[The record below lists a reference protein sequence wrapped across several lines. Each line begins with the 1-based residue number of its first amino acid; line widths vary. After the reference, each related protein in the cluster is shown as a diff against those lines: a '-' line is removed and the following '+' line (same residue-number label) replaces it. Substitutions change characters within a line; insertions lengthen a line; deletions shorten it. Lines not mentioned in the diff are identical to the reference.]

1 MIRSWRT
8 ELLSALTRREGR
20 QPVFSLFSV
29 PSAKQE
35 APPQM
40 LCTGNLILYSQA
52 SRTVRNK
59 CLLLKQLTVC
69 NVQWSRDDQD
79 GNHQHLELQ
88 TQRILD
94 PDPDQLPQGF
104 RLSPLV
110 HAKVVCGS
118 EKWVCKAAVCWE
130 CEHKQ
135 VTSHLQILE
144 PLSATKGTESF
155 HSQASMEICVMFK
168 KFLEHSIALR
178 NSSKLL
184 SARSRDECFHQ
195 LVI

>member
-8 ELLSALTRREGR
+8 ELLGALTRREGR

-79 GNHQHLELQ
+79 GNHQHLKLQ

-110 HAKVVCGS
+110 HAEVVCGS
-118 EKWVCKAAVCWE
+118 EKWVCKAAVCWSVNISKSL
-130 CEHKQ
+130 H
-135 VTSHLQILE
+135 TSKSQNLYLQQR
-144 PLSATKGTESF
+144 A
-155 HSQASMEICVMFK
+155 QN
-168 KFLEHSIALR
+168 HSIL
-178 NSSKLL
+178 KLVW
-184 SARSRDECFHQ
+184 RF
-195 LVI
+195 V